1 MEKRT
6 IVQAAVAVL
15 EKATQPLTISEIHG
29 EIVKNNLYTFNTPT
43 PEQVLR
49 VQVVRHCEGA
59 TWSNMAKK
67 RFFQKVDDSRYAL
80 LSDKV
85 EEKPP
90 EYAPEI
96 IQPESYIEEI
106 KQLQQL
112 HLQQVKG
119 HILND
124 LKRLSPYNF
133 ERFSAQLLSQY
144 GFQDVNVTSISND
157 GGIDAH
163 GKLKVGL
170 SYMNVAAQC
179 KRYTGRNKVSRPE
192 IDQFRGAIQGRYEQ
206 GIFFTTSEFTGGAQN
221 ASFQTGAVPIILIDG
236 PQLAQ
241 IMIDHQIGVQRQE
254 VPIFSYDME
263 MAISMYD

>member
-6 IVQAAVAVL
+6 IVQAAIAVL
-15 EKATQPLTISEIHG
+15 ENASQPLTISEIHG
-29 EIVKNNLYTFNTPT
+29 EIVRNNLYTFNTPT

-49 VQVVRHCEGA
+49 IQIVRHCEGA

-67 RFFQKVDDSRYAL
+67 RFFKKVDDSRYTLLAEKEEEATSSDIAL
-80 LSDKV
+80 PD
-85 EEKPP
+85 
-90 EYAPEI
+90 AT
-96 IQPESYIEEI
+96 SYIDEI
-106 KQLQQL
+106 RQLQQL

-119 HILND
+119 HILED

-133 ERFSAQLLSQY
+133 ERFSAQLLSNY
-144 GFQDVNVTSISND
+144 GFKDVNVTNVSND
-157 GGIDAH
+157 GGIDAY

-206 GIFFTTSEFTGGAQN
+206 GIFLTTSQFTDGAKG

-236 PQLAQ
+236 PQMAQ

-263 MAISMYD
+263 MAMSMYD